1 MKNMLQETYD
11 RIFFKQMKC
20 IPGTRYGPGK
30 LLLLIFKIEAVVIDL
45 QIIWQTNS

>member
-1 MKNMLQETYD
+1 
-11 RIFFKQMKC
+11 MKC

-45 QIIWQTNS
+45 QMI